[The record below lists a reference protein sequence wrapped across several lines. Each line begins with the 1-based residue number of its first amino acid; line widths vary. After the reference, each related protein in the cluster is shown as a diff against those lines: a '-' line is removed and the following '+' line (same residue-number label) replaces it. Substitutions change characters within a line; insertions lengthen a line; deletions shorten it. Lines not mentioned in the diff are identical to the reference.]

1 MPLVMRTVFFTS
13 FFDYNITSCCVGRSS
28 NNVGMSSYNMGMSSN
43 NSCSTSDVGMSSI
56 NNCGSSNNVGMSSYN
71 MGMSSNNMRMGNSV
85 SMVTD
90 SYWDLTVNNFSS
102 DWCMVADSDGLNV
115 VAVGNNFMSHWG
127 MVANSNGFNVV
138 VRNNFMM
145 SNGFNVVVGNNF
157 MMSNGFNVVVG
168 NNFGSYNVMV
178 GVVDVWVMTV
188 NSGFRPIRVGV
199 LANINVTFIWSGV
212 AIFVIHAYMVFA

>member
-1 MPLVMRTVFFTS
+1 
-13 FFDYNITSCCVGRSS
+13 
-28 NNVGMSSYNMGMSSN
+28 
-43 NSCSTSDVGMSSI
+43 
-56 NNCGSSNNVGMSSYN
+56 MSSYN

-157 MMSNGFNVVVG
+157 
-168 NNFGSYNVMV
+168 GSYNVMV